1 LDGCDWF
8 GWEEDDASRPKT
20 GTARRPTIDGDEKL
34 HGKLGLGKFEP
45 HMTREEDGEQEEKG
59 ANVME
64 GSEGT
69 SMARD
74 GRGA

>member
-1 LDGCDWF
+1 MAQIR
-8 GWEEDDASRPKT
+8 WEGDNVAGVEPQAACSPEEIGEVAGMLRSR
-20 GTARRPTIDGDEKL
+20 
-34 HGKLGLGKFEP
+34 GKLK
-45 HMTREEDGEQEEKG
+45 EQEEKG

-69 SMARD
+69 AMARD

>member
-1 LDGCDWF
+1 MAQIR
-8 GWEEDDASRPKT
+8 WEGDNVAGVEPQAVCSPEKT
-20 GTARRPTIDGDEKL
+20 GEVADVLQSWCSDHHLAR
-34 HGKLGLGKFEP
+34 GKLE
-45 HMTREEDGEQEEKG
+45 EQEEKG

-69 SMARD
+69 AMARD